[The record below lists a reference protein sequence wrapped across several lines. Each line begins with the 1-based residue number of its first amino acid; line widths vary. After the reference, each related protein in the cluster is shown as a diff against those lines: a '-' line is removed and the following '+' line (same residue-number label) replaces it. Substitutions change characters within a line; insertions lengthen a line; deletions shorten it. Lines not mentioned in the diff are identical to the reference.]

1 MKSVTDSNDEQFRK
15 LEETYADRLP
25 KNWDEFTYSQK
36 LEWFAH
42 RMLLDMRG
50 EMEHVE
56 AKEETWLSDYQIE
69 RRRRREVQSKFG
81 DWSEIPPKP
90 GVFRRIHVNKNSV
103 SKDELNGE
111 AASDDGQ
118 SS

>member
-1 MKSVTDSNDEQFRK
+1 MTDSNDEQFRK
-15 LEETYADRLP
+15 LEEAYADRLP
-25 KNWDEFTYSQK
+25 KNWEEFTYSQK

-50 EMEHVE
+50 EMKHVE

-90 GVFRRIHVNKNSV
+90 GVFRRTYVNKNTV

-111 AASDDGQ
+111 AVSDDGQ